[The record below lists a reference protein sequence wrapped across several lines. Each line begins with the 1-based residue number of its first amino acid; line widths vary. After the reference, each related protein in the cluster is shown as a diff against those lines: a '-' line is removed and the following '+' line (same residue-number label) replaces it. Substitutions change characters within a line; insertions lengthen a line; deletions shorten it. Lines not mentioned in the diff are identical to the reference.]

1 MEVFYISYLIIM
13 AVGTVLLTIGAY
25 YGWNRRS
32 ETNGAPFF
40 VVMMIAGVFS
50 NLMFLGM
57 GLSQTHEAIF
67 FFGRARFL
75 GMGVFPGLMF
85 CFVRAY
91 NGRQTSLKLFLLLE
105 VIPTL
110 SILMLWTDTPHG
122 LFYSSW
128 GTYIQDRMVFEKVEY
143 ATGYWVYII
152 YQYAL
157 LLVAFITLIVS
168 SWQSRGIRRHQ
179 YLLVAI
185 SATIV
190 FAFSMPSTLG
200 ILPFTYPNLNQF
212 GLLVIGLTLGL
223 AFFRF
228 RLLDIRPIAHSLVI
242 ENLRDGVLVLD
253 KHGRIVDINA
263 AAEKLM
269 DFAGGDG
276 PIGKSLREAFAGHS
290 DLAEWLDRSGQGTRE
305 IQVVRSDTQM
315 NYELRESLIRLKTGD
330 IVGEVILLRDITAQ
344 KRARQQAIAATIS
357 QEKMKLMS
365 SFIAS
370 SSHDLRTPLTV
381 INTSVYLLRRTG
393 DITDRDKRLDIIER
407 QAKRLEWFIEQ
418 LHELIELSHDPKM
431 DITTVQLNDLQKSL
445 SRRLQMLINE
455 KQTVVEWQLQPDMPV
470 IQADSSLIATAFEH
484 LLHNGLIYTQNGG
497 KITVRSYSN
506 EYSAVIEVEDNGIGI
521 APEHHAAIFDQFYKT
536 DTARTSNE
544 SGAGLGLTIVK
555 MIMDIH
561 NGEVSL
567 TSTPGKGSIFRLTF
581 PRV

>member
-1 MEVFYISYLIIM
+1 MEIFYTAYLIIM
-13 AVGTVLLTIGAY
+13 ALGTVLLAVGAY
-25 YGWNRRS
+25 YGWTRRS
-32 ETNGAPFF
+32 ETSGSLFF
-40 VVMMIAGVFS
+40 AGMLVAGVFA

-57 GLSQTHEAIF
+57 GLSQSHEAIF

-75 GMGVFPGLMF
+75 GLGVFPGLMF
-85 CFVRAY
+85 CFVLAY

-105 VIPTL
+105 VIPAL

-128 GTYIQDRMVFEKVEY
+128 GTYFQNGMVFEKVVY
-143 ATGYWVYII
+143 ATGYWVYIT

-157 LLVAFITLIVS
+157 LIIAFIMLIVS
-168 SWQSRGIRRHQ
+168 SWQSRGIHRHQ

-185 SATIV
+185 GATIV

-200 ILPFTYPNLNQF
+200 ILPFTYPSLNQF
-212 GLLVIGLTLGL
+212 GVLVIGLTLAL

-228 RLLDIRPIAHSLVI
+228 RLLDIRPIAHNLVI

-253 KHGRIVDINA
+253 KRGRIVDINA

-305 IQVVRSDTQM
+305 IQVARSDTQM

-330 IVGEVILLRDITAQ
+330 IVGEVILLRDITTQ
-344 KRARQQAIAATIS
+344 KRARQQAIAAAIS

-381 INTSVYLLRRTG
+381 INTSVYLLRRTT

-418 LHELIELSHDPKM
+418 LHELIELSQDPKM
-431 DITTVQLNDLQKSL
+431 DITTVQLNDLQKTL

-455 KQTVVEWQLQPDMPV
+455 KQTTIDWQLQPDIPA
-470 IQADSSLIATAFEH
+470 IQADASLIATAFEH
-484 LLHNGLIYTQNGG
+484 LLHNGLIYTQDGG
-497 KITVRSYSN
+497 KITVRSYATEGN
-506 EYSAVIEVEDNGIGI
+506 AVIEVEDNGIGI
-521 APEHHAAIFDQFYKT
+521 APEHHAVIFDQFYKT

-561 NGEVSL
+561 NGDVSL
-567 TSTPGKGSIFRLTF
+567 TSTPGKGSTFRLAF
-581 PRV
+581 PTL